1 MKDAKYDMK
10 TASPWTVLV
19 KNILQN
25 HGGYSPNQSV
35 VGTYVN
41 LLPVITDLTQ
51 GLEPFTSLL
60 DEIWMLYM
68 TQGRS
73 L

>member
-1 MKDAKYDMK
+1 MKTMKDAKIRYEDSFTMVSFSK
-10 TASPWTVLV
+10 
-19 KNILQN
+19 KNVLQN
-25 HGGYSPNQSV
+25 HGGYSPNQLV

-60 DEIWMLYM
+60 DEI
-68 TQGRS
+68 
-73 L
+73 